1 MTTATKPALRERPAA
16 FARRIGVTRQRVGAM
31 LHRGLPR
38 DPDGL
43 VPVAQALRWID
54 GNVDP
59 CRSLYQRQAAGVR
72 RASRA
77 GARAERGSGRRAA
90 ALPASVR
97 QHGGE
102 PLLAG
107 YLLAGHVAMGMV
119 ECIVASVAVQAGAP
133 MRVAYATAR
142 TAMVGFM
149 EELSNRLPDPE
160 MAWLDTGWLAGVDWP
175 ALAEQAGEEVDL
187 EAWERWAAE
196 RFDHAEA
203 DSE

>member
-1 MTTATKPALRERPAA
+1 MTTATKPAPRERPAA
-16 FARRIGVTRQRVGAM
+16 FARRIGVTRQRVGTM

-43 VPVAQALRWID
+43 VPVAEALRWID

-72 RASRA
+72 RAGRA
-77 GARAERGSGRRAA
+77 GTRAQRGWERRAA

-107 YLLAGHVAMGMV
+107 YLLAGHVAMGMA
-119 ECIVASVAVQAGAP
+119 ECVVASLAVRAGAP

-142 TAMVGFM
+142 TAVVGFM
-149 EELSNRLPDPE
+149 E
-160 MAWLDTGWLAGVDWP
+160 
-175 ALAEQAGEEVDL
+175 
-187 EAWERWAAE
+187 
-196 RFDHAEA
+196 
-203 DSE
+203 

>member
-16 FARRIGVTRQRVGAM
+16 FARRIGVTRQRVGTM
-31 LHRGLPR
+31 LRRGLPR
-38 DPDGL
+38 GPDGL
-43 VPVAQALRWID
+43 VPVAEALRWID

-72 RASRA
+72 RAGRA
-77 GARAERGSGRRAA
+77 GARAGRGSERRAA
-90 ALPASVR
+90 ALPASVL

-107 YLLAGHVAMGMV
+107 YLLCGHVAMGVV
-119 ECIVASVAVQAGAP
+119 ECVVASVAVQAGAP

-142 TAMVGFM
+142 TAVVGFM

-160 MAWLDTGWLAGVDWP
+160 MAWLDTAWLAGVDWP
-175 ALAEQAGEEVDL
+175 ALAELAGEEVDL

-196 RFDHAEA
+196 RFEQPDKE
-203 DSE
+203 

>member
-16 FARRIGVTRQRVGAM
+16 FARRIGVTRQRVGTM
-31 LHRGLPR
+31 LRRGLPR

-43 VPVAQALRWID
+43 VPVAEALRWID

-72 RASRA
+72 RAGRV
-77 GARAERGSGRRAA
+77 GTRAERGSERRAA

-107 YLLAGHVAMGMV
+107 YLLCGHVAMGVV
-119 ECIVASVAVQAGAP
+119 ERVVASLAVQAGAP

-149 EELSNRLPDPE
+149 EEISNRLPDPE

-175 ALAEQAGEEVDL
+175 ALAELAGEEVDL

-196 RFDHAEA
+196 RFDQPDKE
-203 DSE
+203 